1 MKTLDFIGLDP
12 KEVKRTNDELQQLLA
27 ELHVFYMNL
36 RGFHWNIQ
44 GKEFFAL
51 HEEFEKIYDDVEE
64 QIDEVAERILMLG
77 GVPENQ
83 FSKYLKVAKIKEIGE
98 TNTTDETVKY
108 TLEGFKI
115 LIAQARST
123 SDAADDADDEVTEG
137 MMGDFLS
144 GYEKTVWMLVAFS
157 KKAK

>member
-1 MKTLDFIGLDP
+1 MKTFDFIGLDP
-12 KEVKRTNDELQQLLA
+12 KEVKRVNDELQQLLA
-27 ELHVFYMNL
+27 ELHVFYMNM

-44 GKEFFAL
+44 GKEFFTL
-51 HEEFEKIYDDVEE
+51 HEEFEKIYDDLEG

-98 TNTTDETVKY
+98 TNSAEETIRY
-108 TLEGFKI
+108 TLDGLKTV
-115 LIAQARST
+115 IAQARVT

-144 GYEKTVWMLVAFS
+144 GYEKAVWMLVAFS
-157 KKAK
+157 KKA